1 MPLRFRVHFAPYFVY
16 NPDMARD
23 TIAPTIL
30 RTTLD
35 LDIAELEQA
44 KRVLGTRTKRETV
57 NRALREVNRMAALR
71 RAADL
76 IRQGGLN
83 IVRPEDLPE
92 LRRVQDD
99 TT

>member
-1 MPLRFRVHFAPYFVY
+1 MGKNTSTPA
-16 NPDMARD
+16 
-23 TIAPTIL
+23 IQ

-35 LDIAELEQA
+35 LDVAELEQA

-76 IRQGGLN
+76 VRQGGLN
-83 IVRPEDLPE
+83 IVRPEDLPV
-92 LRRVQDD
+92 LRRARDEA
-99 TT
+99 T